1 MVLLKLAFR
10 NIFRQ
15 RRRSLLTALSMG
27 GGFYL
32 CAIAISMTDGS
43 YNNIIRAF
51 TLSQTG
57 HIQIHEG
64 NYLLRPK
71 IHTTID
77 NPVELSKIL
86 DNDSSVKSHAQR
98 VYAPA
103 LAYSDTDNNPA
114 SVRGLDLEQEAMTTR
129 IKQKVT
135 SGEYINANMDDEG
148 YFQAMIGAGLVDAL
162 NIGLGGE
169 IILISQG
176 ADGSVANDVYKVGAI
191 IGEKDSPERY
201 NVYLPLLAAQ
211 ELLSM
216 PGRVHEI
223 AIVLNDD
230 KAARSVARSLQSR
243 MQTQLPDQFS
253 GLTVSPWQV
262 VESTFYKTMQSDREG
277 NKFSLGIIIFIV
289 FIGVLNTVLMSV
301 LERTREFGV
310 LIAIGSRPFTITR
323 LITLE
328 MGVLALLS
336 IAAALVFALPSV
348 IWFTEVGFEMAQP
361 MDVGG
366 FMFSHMRGE
375 FSAAVFTTPA
385 MIILGSALLVSIPPG
400 LRAARIAPTK
410 AMGAH

>member
-1 MVLLKLAFR
+1 MLLLKLAFR

-114 SVRGLDLEQEAMTTR
+114 SVRGLDLEREAMTTR
-129 IKQKVT
+129 IKQKVA
-135 SGEYINANMDDEG
+135 SGEYINANVDDEG

-191 IGEKDSPERY
+191 IGEKNSPERY

-211 ELLSM
+211 EFLSM

-262 VESTFYKTMQSDREG
+262 VESTFYKTMQIR
-277 NKFSLGIIIFIV
+277 
-289 FIGVLNTVLMSV
+289 
-301 LERTREFGV
+301 
-310 LIAIGSRPFTITR
+310 
-323 LITLE
+323 
-328 MGVLALLS
+328 
-336 IAAALVFALPSV
+336 
-348 IWFTEVGFEMAQP
+348 
-361 MDVGG
+361 
-366 FMFSHMRGE
+366 
-375 FSAAVFTTPA
+375 
-385 MIILGSALLVSIPPG
+385 
-400 LRAARIAPTK
+400 
-410 AMGAH
+410 